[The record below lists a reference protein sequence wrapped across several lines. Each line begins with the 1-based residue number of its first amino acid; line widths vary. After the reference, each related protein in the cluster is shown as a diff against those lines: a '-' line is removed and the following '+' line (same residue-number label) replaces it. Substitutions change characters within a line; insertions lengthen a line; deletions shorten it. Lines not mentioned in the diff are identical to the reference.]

1 MGLWKDKIRKHWCYS
16 FEFQK
21 HIYAKR
27 GFATRRE
34 ASAAREEHRKELK
47 SAGQESSTGMGFLEL
62 ATLYLDYSSRRFAEQ
77 TFKYKQFVYKTFLAF
92 HGGDLLV
99 HEITPHHIHQ
109 YLDTRPSNNNY
120 NVHRK
125 ELSSLFNFARRKL
138 KLEIHNPCADLDKM
152 PHSNPEK
159 VIPTE
164 EEILKLIVAS
174 APGDERDILLCCLH
188 TLGRI
193 DEVLRMT
200 WQDVNFEKRVVTLW
214 TRKRKDGAYES
225 DALPMNRDL
234 YDVLRSR
241 WKGRAQD
248 KWVFFN
254 EDTGTRFMHRPK
266 MMKGLC
272 KRAGIPPIG
281 MGKRK
286 MKPREL
292 KAFIKKHKREPEPAE
307 RFVESPIFYGF
318 HSLRH
323 FMASFLADQEK
334 VGTKAVSG
342 LLRHKNLR
350 TTEIYLH
357 SIDESHRQAMDGFE
371 GKFAPKNANP
381 QPAAAT
387 KNEKEVTESP

>member
-1 MGLWKDKIRKHWCYS
+1 
-16 FEFQK
+16 
-21 HIYAKR
+21 
-27 GFATRRE
+27 
-34 ASAAREEHRKELK
+34 
-47 SAGQESSTGMGFLEL
+47 
-62 ATLYLDYSSRRFAEQ
+62 
-77 TFKYKQFVYKTFLAF
+77 
-92 HGGDLLV
+92 
-99 HEITPHHIHQ
+99 
-109 YLDTRPSNNNY
+109 
-120 NVHRK
+120 
-125 ELSSLFNFARRKL
+125 
-138 KLEIHNPCADLDKM
+138 
-152 PHSNPEK
+152 
-159 VIPTE
+159 
-164 EEILKLIVAS
+164 
-174 APGDERDILLCCLH
+174 
-188 TLGRI
+188 
-193 DEVLRMT
+193 
-200 WQDVNFEKRVVTLW
+200 
-214 TRKRKDGAYES
+214 
-225 DALPMNRDL
+225 MNRDL

-387 KNEKEVTESP
+387 KAATTITVSPASLFVPGSRCIERFRASPGGVPGGWILRSRCIPCGLGWECSVVSSAGSAAPWSGSAPGTSWRNPELDRWRLPCAISPLRSIFCHRTTRRRLFHMSIGPRRSCPSYSDPVCIRSEP